1 MFNTA
6 ISSAMELVN
15 EMYKY
20 KDGKNVNEPLLK
32 KAMQELVLILC
43 PFVPQIAEEMWQHI
57 GGEGL
62 CSDQSWPECDEK
74 ALVLDE
80 VEIVIQI
87 NGKLKDK
94 FVVSKDIT
102 KEELEKAALESDK
115 VKELTEGKNIIKVI
129 AVPGRLV
136 NLVVK

>member
-20 KDGKNVNEPLLK
+20 KDGNNVNEALLK
-32 KAMQELVLILC
+32 KAMKELIIILC
-43 PFVPQIAEEMWQHI
+43 PFVPHIAEEMWLHI

-74 ALVLDE
+74 ALILDE
-80 VEIVIQI
+80 VEVIIQI
-87 NGKLKDK
+87 NGRLKDK
-94 FVVSKDIT
+94 MVVSKDIDRA
-102 KEELEKAALESDK
+102 ELERIALESEK
-115 VKELTEGKNIIKVI
+115 VRELTEGKTIVKVI
-129 AVPGRLV
+129 AIPGKLV